1 MTREEINKDK
11 QNEIF
16 KAENKEK
23 TKKIIEKFVKTTI
36 FITKKTDF
44 RVCLFLYFFYKYRA
58 ASTVILLIRM
68 EGCYERKE
76 KGRKI
81 QTKSPAVSD
90 VSSGSFVPA
99 DQQLYPHG
107 GTDRCIQT
115 V

>member
-1 MTREEINKDK
+1 M
-11 QNEIF
+11 
-16 KAENKEK
+16 
-23 TKKIIEKFVKTTI
+23 
-36 FITKKTDF
+36 
-44 RVCLFLYFFYKYRA
+44 
-58 ASTVILLIRM
+58 RM

-115 V
+115 VQRAERAFREQMDRIQKFQVFVLNKAENPFQNRDNYLKNGITDIQKEFYEMVLNYKRY